1 MPGRRFTRVEKGI
14 FGLGPRG
21 DRIILVCWQEG
32 YAAFTV
38 SATAREGVQ
47 VYVANQEHH
56 HGTRTF
62 REELVEMLE
71 KAQKYDARYL
81 D

>member
-1 MPGRRFTRVEKGI
+1 MHQEI
-14 FGLGPRG
+14 GLRTFA
-21 DRIILVCWQEG
+21 WQEG

-38 SATAREGVQ
+38 SGTARDAVKT
-47 VYVANQEHH
+47 YIANQHEHH
-56 HGTRTF
+56 RMKSF

-71 KAQKYDARYL
+71 ASGIQYDPKYL